1 LLTSDDRAQ
10 MSADLAS
17 IRDERPV
24 SIAIR
29 RNGATLAAQTVRIA
43 RGGNI
48 QAGTTDADGL
58 QAAVGAVI
66 VVGDVALDI
75 QPGDKFTTR
84 TSDDPQNGQ
93 GSSSLIKHLPSAA
106 RRGLRRAAG
115 TARRCASRGNG
126 SLPR

>member
-1 LLTSDDRAQ
+1 MLTSQDRSR
-10 MSADLAS
+10 MTADLQA
-17 IRDERPV
+17 IRDDRPV

-66 VVGDVALDI
+66 VVGDATLNI
-75 QPGDKFTTR
+75 QPGDRFTV
-84 TSDDPQNGQ
+84 
-93 GSSSLIKHLPSAA
+93 
-106 RRGLRRAAG
+106 AG
-115 TARRCASRGNG
+115 TLYEVSAIHPNRDHGTQAQARQVH
-126 SLPR
+126 

>member
-1 LLTSDDRAQ
+1 MLTSNDRAQ
-10 MSADLAS
+10 MSADLQT
-17 IRDERPV
+17 IRNDRPV

-66 VVGDVALDI
+66 VVGDADLDI
-75 QPGDKFTTR
+75 QPNDKFTVGGALYEVIAIHPNRDHGT
-84 TSDDPQNGQ
+84 QAQ
-93 GSSSLIKHLPSAA
+93 A
-106 RRGLRRAAG
+106 RQVH
-115 TARRCASRGNG
+115 
-126 SLPR
+126 

>member
-1 LLTSDDRAQ
+1 VLTSDDRAR
-10 MSADLAS
+10 MTADLTA
-17 IRDERPV
+17 IRDDRPV

-66 VVGDVALDI
+66 VVGDAALNI
-75 QPGDKFTTR
+75 QPGDKFTIAGALYEVIAIHPNRDHGT
-84 TSDDPQNGQ
+84 QAQ
-93 GSSSLIKHLPSAA
+93 A
-106 RRGLRRAAG
+106 RQVH
-115 TARRCASRGNG
+115 
-126 SLPR
+126 

>member
-1 LLTSDDRAQ
+1 MLTSNDRAQ
-10 MSADLAS
+10 MSADLQT
-17 IRDERPV
+17 IRDDRPV

-58 QAAVGAVI
+58 QAAVGAVV

-75 QPGDKFTTR
+75 QPNDKFTISGALYEVIAIHPNRDHGT
-84 TSDDPQNGQ
+84 QAQ
-93 GSSSLIKHLPSAA
+93 A
-106 RRGLRRAAG
+106 RQVH
-115 TARRCASRGNG
+115 
-126 SLPR
+126 

>member
-1 LLTSDDRAQ
+1 MLTSNDRAQ
-10 MSADLAS
+10 MSADLQT
-17 IRDERPV
+17 IRDDRPV

-66 VVGDVALDI
+66 VVGDAALNI
-75 QPGDKFTTR
+75 QPGDKFTIAGALYEVTALHPNR
-84 TSDDPQNGQ
+84 DHGTQAQ
-93 GSSSLIKHLPSAA
+93 A
-106 RRGLRRAAG
+106 RQVH
-115 TARRCASRGNG
+115 
-126 SLPR
+126 

>member
-1 LLTSDDRAQ
+1 VLTSQDRAQ
-10 MSADLAS
+10 MSADLAA
-17 IRDERPV
+17 IRDDRPV

-66 VVGDVALDI
+66 VVGDVDLNI
-75 QPGDKFTTR
+75 QPGDKFTI
-84 TSDDPQNGQ
+84 G
-93 GSSSLIKHLPSAA
+93 AA
-106 RRGLRRAAG
+106 LYEVIAIHPNREHG
-115 TARRCASRGNG
+115 TQAQARQVH
-126 SLPR
+126 

>member
-1 LLTSDDRAQ
+1 MLTSEDRTR
-10 MSADLAS
+10 MSADLTA
-17 IRDERPV
+17 IRDDRPV

-66 VVGDVALDI
+66 VVGDAALNI
-75 QPGDKFTTR
+75 QPGDKFTIAGALYEVIAIHPNRDHGT
-84 TSDDPQNGQ
+84 QAQ
-93 GSSSLIKHLPSAA
+93 A
-106 RRGLRRAAG
+106 RQVH
-115 TARRCASRGNG
+115 
-126 SLPR
+126 

>member
-1 LLTSDDRAQ
+1 MLTSEDRAH
-10 MSADLAS
+10 MTADLQA
-17 IRDERPV
+17 IRDDRPV

-66 VVGDVALDI
+66 VVGTASLDI
-75 QPGDKFTTR
+75 QPSDKFTV
-84 TSDDPQNGQ
+84 G
-93 GSSSLIKHLPSAA
+93 AA
-106 RRGLRRAAG
+106 LYEVIAIHPNREHG
-115 TARRCASRGNG
+115 TQAQARQVH
-126 SLPR
+126 